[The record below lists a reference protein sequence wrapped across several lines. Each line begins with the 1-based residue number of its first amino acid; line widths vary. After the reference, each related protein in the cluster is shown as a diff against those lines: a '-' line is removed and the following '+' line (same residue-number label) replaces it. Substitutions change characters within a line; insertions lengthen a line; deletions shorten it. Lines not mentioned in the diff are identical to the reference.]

1 MPREKLVIQPM
12 QTRDIQEVLRLE
24 NNTLSAWSEDHLKD
38 EIQQPTGFQFIVSN
52 KKTDRVLAVLF
63 GRIIADEA
71 EILKLSVAECERKKS
86 VGYHLFSF
94 AVNYCSTKGVKNCFL
109 ELRAS
114 NEIARRLYEKRG
126 FITVGAR
133 ENYYNEPVE
142 DAILMQ
148 FEL

>member
-1 MPREKLVIQPM
+1 MSKENLVIQSM
-12 QTRDIQEVLRLE
+12 QTRDIPEVLKLE
-24 NNTLSAWSEDHLKD
+24 KETLTAWSEDHLKD

-71 EILKLSVAECERKKS
+71 EILKLSVAEFERNKG

-94 AVNYCSTKGVKNCFL
+94 AVNYCATKGVKNCFL

-126 FITVGAR
+126 FVTVGKR
-133 ENYYNEPVE
+133 ESYYNEPIE

>member
-1 MPREKLVIQPM
+1 MSREKLIIQPM
-12 QTRDIQEVLRLE
+12 QTRDIPEVLRLE
-24 NNTLSAWSEDHLKD
+24 NDTLSAWSEDHLKD
-38 EIQQPTGFQFIVSN
+38 EIQQPTGFQFVVSN
-52 KKTDRVLAVLF
+52 KETDGVLGVLF

-71 EILKLSVAECERKKS
+71 EVLKLNVAEFERNKG

-126 FITVGAR
+126 FITVGTR